1 MLKINPKRRMM
12 VYGKTQSGKS
22 YWVRTWLKSVNAYL
36 IWDVKKQYSEFGVVV
51 DSVNELVLA
60 VRSGAERI
68 VFQPMDLSVFDSLCG
83 FIVDN
88 MRGFLFVVE
97 EVQLVTSPNF
107 TPPKFMHIIS
117 VLEEEGVGVIGV
129 SQRPSQVS
137 TVLRGNCSYVVSF
150 RLNEDIDKKAV
161 SCISDN
167 DLGVLR
173 EFEFLF
179 YDDSKYDN
187 PISKHKS
194 PTVKAF

>member
-1 MLKINPKRRMM
+1 MM